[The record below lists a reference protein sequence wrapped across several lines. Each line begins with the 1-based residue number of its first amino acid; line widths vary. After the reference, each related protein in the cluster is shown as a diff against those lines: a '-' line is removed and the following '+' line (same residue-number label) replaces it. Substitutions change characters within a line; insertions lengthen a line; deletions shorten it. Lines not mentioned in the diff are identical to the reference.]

1 MKIVNYL
8 KLTLTAVTLCLI
20 TVSAYAQE
28 ADQSPLTL
36 LKEGNLRFVSSTP
49 LHQHQDMARV
59 DELKSGQQPFAVI
72 VSCSDSRVSPEII
85 FDQGLG
91 DLFSIRTAG
100 NVMADFEEGSIEY
113 AAEHLGSTLIVVL
126 GHTGCGAV
134 KAFMDIKHNSE
145 HKHAE
150 HGEKLGHIESIVNK
164 LNSED
169 EENEVF
175 KTEGSDKYNKAIQ
188 ANVIHGV
195 KQLRES
201 TPILSEK
208 YKEGNIQI
216 VGAIY
221 HIESG
226 EVEFLDL

>member
-20 TVSAYAQE
+20 TVSAFAQKT
-28 ADQSPLTL
+28 DQNPLAL

-49 LHQHQDMARV
+49 LHQHQDIARV

-113 AAEHLGSTLIVVL
+113 AAEHLGSKLIVVL
-126 GHTGCGAV
+126 GHTSCGAV
-134 KAFMDIKHNSE
+134 KAFMDIKHSPDNN
-145 HKHAE
+145 HAE
-150 HGEKLGHIESIVNK
+150 HAEKLGHIKSIVDK
-164 LNSED
+164 LNSEE

-175 KTEGSDKYNKAIQ
+175 KTESSDRYNKAIE

-195 KQLRES
+195 RQLRES

-208 YKEGNIQI
+208 YKEGKIQI
-216 VGAIY
+216 IGAIY

-226 EVEFLDL
+226 KVEFLNI